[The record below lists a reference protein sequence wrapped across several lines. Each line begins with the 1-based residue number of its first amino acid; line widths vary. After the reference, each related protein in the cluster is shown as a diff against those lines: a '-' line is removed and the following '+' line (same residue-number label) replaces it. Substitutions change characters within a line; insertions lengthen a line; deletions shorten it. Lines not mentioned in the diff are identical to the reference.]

1 MEWRKRE
8 RGNGERADNQTASN
22 KEMGTY
28 KTRKWRNVYRVEKEN
43 GKGIVSE
50 EVDTCRKRQEDIG
63 RLRDQKS
70 GGENKKQ

>member
-1 MEWRKRE
+1 M
-8 RGNGERADNQTASN
+8 
-22 KEMGTY
+22 
-28 KTRKWRNVYRVEKEN
+28 YRVEKEN